1 MADDG
6 ITSEEAARRE
16 LAALAT
22 AGDAAAPGAQDQSY
36 LAGLARSML
45 GQGALMGWGDE
56 VTAKLRSIA
65 NGESY
70 ERALADERSK
80 VKAFRKENPKA
91 ALAAELGGGFLTPGL
106 GLAAGAIKPAASFL
120 GRAVQGAGIGAA
132 VGSVAGAGAAEG
144 DRLEGAKSGAAFGA
158 MIGPAAPIVGS
169 LVGGAVNKLT
179 DVAGPTLARLGAR
192 VSGSD
197 PPAARAADFI
207 MKRDMKA
214 AGDTPAALRQR
225 FADADRART
234 FHGGVDAANASEA
247 ASPLMLADVSPSL
260 QRLAGSAARASPEAG
275 ARAEAVIGA
284 RQTGVKP
291 PNAKA
296 AGMADD
302 AGLTTVNPLAPRPVG
317 STLDDPAGQHERIR
331 TGLQRA
337 YTLADKQHHGFAE
350 NAYRTEQEMLKALK
364 AKADELYTDFRA
376 AQKDYDVRPILL
388 DKDGP
393 VAKWT
398 EALKEAQVTE
408 GSLIRRALRQFTT
421 DGKEWVKT
429 ADGVDKGK
437 RGVDGLISRA
447 KQAGDNN
454 AVRIL
459 EGVQSDFINAV
470 DNIKANDI
478 GTKWQAARGYF
489 SHEKQRQEAIEWG
502 RNALK
507 TESNATADQFA
518 AFNADQQK
526 LARLGILEG
535 LERASADKKRA
546 ADLTGLFDTARVQN
560 LLRETVPRA
569 KGSGPYSVQPERF
582 GDYIANEKA
591 MVGTRDK
598 VLGNSA
604 TAGRLADDERLTRQT
619 LSQMFDRFK
628 QGNLGVVP
636 MALEAVSVGL
646 TKIFGFR
653 EDVAQELGRRLFTA
667 RPAERDRILARL
679 EAQWGS
685 DKIGAFTRFLDQA
698 STAGAVA
705 LPATG
710 ARAISESKR

>member
-91 ALAAELGGGFLTPGL
+91 ALAAELGGGFLTPGI

-120 GRAVQGAGIGAA
+120 GRAVQGAGIGSAI
-132 VGSVAGAGAAEG
+132 GSVAGAGAAEG

-192 VSGSD
+192 VAGSD
-197 PPAARAADFI
+197 APAARAADFI

-364 AKADELYTDFRA
+364 VKADELYTDFRA
-376 AQKDYDVRPILL
+376 AQTGYDVRPVIQPAI
-388 DKDGP
+388 D
-393 VAKWT
+393 KWT
-398 EALKEAQVTE
+398 AKLADAQVDE
-408 GSLIRRALRQFTT
+408 GSIIRQGLRAFTM

-429 ADGVDKGK
+429 ADAVDKAK
-437 RGVDGLISRA
+437 RAIDARIA
-447 KQAGDNN
+447 KAQVAPDANK
-454 AVRIL
+454 VRIL
-459 EGVQSDFINAV
+459 KELQKDFVDAV
-470 DNIKANDI
+470 DNIQTNDI
-478 GTKWQAARGYF
+478 GTKWQAARGHF

-507 TESNATADQFA
+507 SESNATADQFA

-646 TKIFGFR
+646 TKIVGFR

-667 RPAERDRILARL
+667 KPAERDRILARI

-685 DKIGAFTRFLDQA
+685 DKIGAFTRFLNQA

>member
-91 ALAAELGGGFLTPGL
+91 ALAAELGGGFLTPGI

-120 GRAVQGAGIGAA
+120 GRAVQGAGIGSAI
-132 VGSVAGAGAAEG
+132 GSVAGAGAAEG

-192 VSGSD
+192 VAGSD
-197 PPAARAADFI
+197 APAARAADFI

-364 AKADELYTDFRA
+364 VKADELYTDFRA
-376 AQKDYDVRPILL
+376 AQTGYDVRPVIQPAI
-388 DKDGP
+388 D
-393 VAKWT
+393 KWT
-398 EALKEAQVTE
+398 AKLADAQVDE
-408 GSLIRRALRQFTT
+408 GSIIRQGLRAFTM

-429 ADGVDKGK
+429 ADAVDKAK
-437 RGVDGLISRA
+437 RAIDARIA
-447 KQAGDNN
+447 KAQVAPDANK
-454 AVRIL
+454 VRIL
-459 EGVQSDFINAV
+459 KELQKDFVDAV
-470 DNIKANDI
+470 DNIQTNDI
-478 GTKWQAARGYF
+478 GTKWQAARGHF

-507 TESNATADQFA
+507 SESNATADQFA

-667 RPAERDRILARL
+667 KPAERDRILARI

-685 DKIGAFTRFLDQA
+685 DKIGAFTRFLNQA

>member
-80 VKAFRKENPKA
+80 VKSFRKENPKA

-296 AGMADD
+296 AGMADE
-302 AGLTTVNPLAPRPVG
+302 AGLTSINPLAPRPVG

-337 YTLADKQHHGFAE
+337 YTLADKEHHGFAE

-364 AKADELYTDFRA
+364 ANADKLYGDFRA
-376 AQKDYDVRPILL
+376 AQAGHDVRPDIKPAI
-388 DKDGP
+388 D
-393 VAKWT
+393 KWT
-398 EALKEAQVTE
+398 AALTDSQVTE

-421 DGKEWVKT
+421 DGKEWVKS
-429 ADGVDKGK
+429 ADAVDKGK
-437 RGVDGLISRA
+437 RGVDGLIARA
-447 KQAGDNN
+447 KQAGDAN

-459 EGVQSDFINAV
+459 KDVQADFINAV

-478 GTKWQAARGYF
+478 GTKWQAARGFF
-489 SHEKQRQEAIEWG
+489 SHEKDRQEAIEWG

-507 TESNATADQFA
+507 SESNATADQFA

-667 RPAERDRILARL
+667 KPAERDRILARL

-685 DKIGAFTRFLDQA
+685 DKIGAFTRFLNQA

>member
-1 MADDG
+1 MADDALSSDELVLRAQASAPDVA
-6 ITSEEAARRE
+6 TSDE
-16 LAALAT
+16 LAQ
-22 AGDAAAPGAQDQSY
+22 GAQSQSY
-36 LAGLARSML
+36 LAGLARSLL

-120 GRAVQGAGIGAA
+120 GRAVQGAGIGSAI
-132 VGSVAGAGAAEG
+132 GSVAGAGAAEG

-158 MIGPAAPIVGS
+158 MVGPAAPIVGS

-192 VSGSD
+192 VAGSD
-197 PPAARAADFI
+197 APAARAADFI

-284 RQTGVKP
+284 RQTGVAP

-296 AGMADD
+296 AGMADE
-302 AGLTTVNPLAPRPVG
+302 AGLTTVNPLAPRAVG

-331 TGLQRA
+331 TALQRA
-337 YTLADKQHHGFAE
+337 YTLADKEHHGFAE

-364 AKADELYTDFRA
+364 ANADKLYGEARA
-376 AQKDYDVRPILL
+376 AAQGQDIRGAIE
-388 DKDGP
+388 P
-393 VAKWT
+393 VITKLA
-398 EALKEAQVTE
+398 KEAE
-408 GSLIRRALRQFTT
+408 AAPIGEAGLMRKMLRQFTT
-421 DGKEWVKT
+421 GDGNLVTTLDGLDKAKRQVDRLVDRARTAGDKT
-429 ADGVDKGK
+429 AASILTDAKNQILAQVDAISAKEVGK
-437 RGVDGLISRA
+437 KYA
-447 KQAGDNN
+447 
-454 AVRIL
+454 
-459 EGVQSDFINAV
+459 
-470 DNIKANDI
+470 
-478 GTKWQAARGYF
+478 AARGYF
-489 SHEKQRQEAIEWG
+489 SSEKERQEAIEWG
-502 RNALK
+502 RNALRA
-507 TESNATADQFA
+507 ESNATSDQFA

>member
-1 MADDG
+1 
-6 ITSEEAARRE
+6 
-16 LAALAT
+16 
-22 AGDAAAPGAQDQSY
+22 
-36 LAGLARSML
+36 
-45 GQGALMGWGDE
+45 
-56 VTAKLRSIA
+56 
-65 NGESY
+65 
-70 ERALADERSK
+70 
-80 VKAFRKENPKA
+80 
-91 ALAAELGGGFLTPGL
+91 
-106 GLAAGAIKPAASFL
+106 
-120 GRAVQGAGIGAA
+120 
-132 VGSVAGAGAAEG
+132 
-144 DRLEGAKSGAAFGA
+144 
-158 MIGPAAPIVGS
+158 
-169 LVGGAVNKLT
+169 
-179 DVAGPTLARLGAR
+179 
-192 VSGSD
+192 
-197 PPAARAADFI
+197 
-207 MKRDMKA
+207 
-214 AGDTPAALRQR
+214 
-225 FADADRART
+225 
-234 FHGGVDAANASEA
+234 
-247 ASPLMLADVSPSL
+247 
-260 QRLAGSAARASPEAG
+260 
-275 ARAEAVIGA
+275 
-284 RQTGVKP
+284 VKP

-364 AKADELYTDFRA
+364 VKADELYTDFRA
-376 AQKDYDVRPILL
+376 AQTGYDVRPVIQPAI
-388 DKDGP
+388 D
-393 VAKWT
+393 KWT
-398 EALKEAQVTE
+398 AKLADAQVDE
-408 GSLIRRALRQFTT
+408 GSIIRQGLRAFTM

-429 ADGVDKGK
+429 ADAVDKAK
-437 RGVDGLISRA
+437 RAIDARIA
-447 KQAGDNN
+447 KAQVAPDANK
-454 AVRIL
+454 VRIL
-459 EGVQSDFINAV
+459 KELQKDFVDAV
-470 DNIKANDI
+470 DNIQTNDI
-478 GTKWQAARGYF
+478 GTKWQAARGHF

-507 TESNATADQFA
+507 SESNATADQFA

-667 RPAERDRILARL
+667 KPAERDRILARI

-685 DKIGAFTRFLDQA
+685 DKIGAFTRFLNQA